1 MFFIGDNMNSRNKF
15 IPKLNVTFVNRF
27 NNEVVVGDI
36 INEDDIEGKK
46 FFVVKTARSAR
57 VLKLAKDAFTIKK
70 S

>member
-1 MFFIGDNMNSRNKF
+1 MKTKF
-15 IPKLNVTFVNRF
+15 IPKPNVTFVNRF
-27 NNEVVVGDI
+27 NNEVVIGDI

-46 FFVVKTARSAR
+46 FFVVKTAQSAR

>member
-1 MFFIGDNMNSRNKF
+1 MNLKNKF

-27 NNEVVVGDI
+27 NNEVVTGDI

-46 FFVVKTARSAR
+46 FFVVKTAQSAR